1 MDSQPSTVHSQHA
14 AYLAQRSFGSLDGV
28 RAWSVLAVIWHHS
41 VPIEP
46 AAFPLLNRGFL
57 GVDMFFVLSGFLIVT
72 LLLRERDR
80 HGTISLKN
88 FYARRT
94 LRIFPVYYGLL
105 AALGTLYLLKPDAG
119 SASTYWDELP
129 YYLTYTSNWIKAGVF
144 PIAWSLAAEEQFY
157 LLWPPI
163 ERFLRGLVWPALALV
178 IGVSQ
183 AVNFGLL
190 DPALEGW
197 LGASA
202 ADLSIL
208 QATFTPIA
216 LGVGLAHLLHRPTP
230 YARLAR
236 WLAHPSAAPLALAAV
251 FASCSWP
258 IDDLSGWPR
267 LSIQL
272 AFVTLLASLVMR
284 EDHALRPLLYPRPL
298 RRLGQISYGMYLF
311 HIYFCVAS
319 EKLLVKA
326 GLASGPTIFLVAT
339 LATAV
344 TAELSFRF
352 FESPILRFKR
362 RFAV

>member
-1 MDSQPSTVHSQHA
+1 MDSKPPTAGPQHA
-14 AYLAQRSFGSLDGV
+14 AYLAQRTFGSLDGV
-28 RAWSVLAVIWHHS
+28 RAWSVLAVIWHHA
-41 VPIEP
+41 VPYDP
-46 AAFPLLNRGFL
+46 AAFPLQNRGFL

-80 HGTISLKN
+80 HGTISLKK

-94 LRIFPVYYGLL
+94 LRIFPVYYAML
-105 AALGTLYLLKPDAG
+105 AAFAALYLLKPGAG
-119 SASTYWDELP
+119 SAATYWAELP
-129 YYLTYTSNWIKAGVF
+129 YYLTYTSNWIMAGVI

-163 ERFLRGLVWPALALV
+163 ERFLRGLVLPALVIV

-183 AVNFGLL
+183 AVNFGLF
-190 DPALEGW
+190 DPMFEAW
-197 LGASA
+197 FGASA
-202 ADLSIL
+202 AELPIL

-216 LGVGLAHLLHRPTP
+216 LGVGLAHLLHRPAA

-236 WLAHPSAAPLALAAV
+236 ALAHPAAAPLALAAV
-251 FASCSWP
+251 LATCSWP
-258 IDDLSGWPR
+258 AEDLAGWPR
-267 LSIQL
+267 LAIQL
-272 AFVTLLASLVMR
+272 ALVALLASLVVR
-284 EDHALRPLLYPRPL
+284 EDHALRPLFHPRPL

-311 HIYFCVAS
+311 HLYLCLAC
-319 EKLLVKA
+319 EKLLAKA
-326 GLASGPTIFLVAT
+326 ELDFGPVIFLVAT

-344 TAELSFRF
+344 VAELSFRF